1 MTQTASI
8 LNTLA
13 LVAKPDDAAV
23 DDALNDLVAHL
34 TGRGLEVL
42 VDERVAARFTA
53 IPAAPLVEL
62 GQRADLVIVVGGD
75 GTLLHAARELAASGV
90 RILGVNRG
98 RLGFLADIGHD
109 RILDAVDRILA
120 GDFEEDPRFMLT
132 AEIRDGDGNLRAES
146 RALND
151 VVIHKWN
158 TARMIEFETW
168 IDGRFVET
176 QRSDGMIVSTPTGST
191 AYAMSGGGP
200 LISPDLNVIL
210 LVPICPHTLSNR
222 PIVVGGDTVLE
233 LRVSERNEPGTV
245 HITCDG
251 QNTYPVG
258 PEDRVTLCR
267 AGPPVRLIHPAGHD
281 HFEILRGKL
290 GWGGNRH

>member
-1 MTQTASI
+1 LTQPASI
-8 LNTLA
+8 FETLA
-13 LVAKPDDAAV
+13 LVGKTDDAAV
-23 DDALNDLVAHL
+23 DEALRDLLTHL
-34 TGRGLEVL
+34 TRRGLDVL
-42 VDERVAARFTA
+42 VDDRAATPF
-53 IPAAPLVEL
+53 PQVPSAPLAEL
-62 GQRADLVIVVGGD
+62 GRRADLVIVVGGD

-109 RILDAVDRILA
+109 QMLDALDRILA
-120 GDFEEDPRFMLT
+120 GDFEEDTRFMLT
-132 AEIRDGDGNLRAES
+132 AETRDASGNLRHES

-222 PIVVGGDTVLE
+222 PIVVGGDAVLE
-233 LRVSERNEPGTV
+233 LRVSTRNEPGSV

-251 QNTYPVG
+251 QNSYEVSPT
-258 PEDRVTLCR
+258 DRVAVCR
-267 AGPPVRLIHPAGHD
+267 AGPPVRLIHPAGYD
-281 HFEILRGKL
+281 HFEILRAKL